1 MMCEL
6 QSGLVLAKTTP
17 FYNYP
22 RWGTPY
28 TYISISGKM
37 RGRPAPIGLSLPT
50 LNAQLSQIIVGAGSD
65 ISSPNE
71 HVVSFL
77 TSAVLQYVESVAN
90 LALDFAAQ
98 SGTDATAESVSAV
111 IRDNFQLAQSAQLVN
126 NWRRLRTM
134 TRIDP
139 CKATMEGYPTTST
152 CFPTLR
158 PKSACSK
165 LNFVFSLWKYAF

>member
-1 MMCEL
+1 
-6 QSGLVLAKTTP
+6 
-17 FYNYP
+17 
-22 RWGTPY
+22 
-28 TYISISGKM
+28 M

-98 SGTDATAESVSAV
+98 SGTDATAESVSTV
-111 IRDNFQLAQSAQLVN
+111 IRDNFQLAQSAALVT

-139 CKATMEGYPTTST
+139 CKATMEGYPTTILSVEVLPT
-152 CFPTLR
+152 CPM
-158 PKSACSK
+158 K
-165 LNFVFSLWKYAF
+165 LNLLEKEAFEVAALSYIPSTQPVLPPTVGTGKAVGQPYVSVLL